1 MTKHSSSGAVS
12 DAEALVE
19 ILRSLHPSPEQEKI
33 IAEVEAEKTSS
44 KLEDQ

>member
-1 MTKHSSSGAVS
+1 MAKHSSSRAAS
-12 DAEALVE
+12 DEETFVE

-44 KLEDQ
+44 EREDQ